1 MIIFGGEDQRRQIN
15 QVQGC
20 SIQRIG
26 TLEFDHDGGGC
37 TTNMN
42 DIYLCFSWEGDEK
55 LCRKSNDPL
64 GSFDKIGRSQFPHA
78 LTGMA
83 SSECKLL
90 SNFTKSSKSSRT
102 EILSANAGSWQWKIL
117 R

>member
-20 SIQRIG
+20 TIQRIG

-37 TTNMN
+37 TTNKN

-55 LCRKSNDPL
+55 LCRKSSDPL
-64 GSFDKIGRSQFPHA
+64 GSFEKIGRSQFSHT
-78 LTGMA
+78 LTGIA
-83 SSECKLL
+83 SSECKFVYYL
-90 SNFTKSSKSSRT
+90 TC
-102 EILSANAGSWQWKIL
+102 AHGSVPNGTLDFWNDHYY
-117 R
+117 